1 MSIRKWIFAKQP
13 FGESTTRSH
22 TTVAV
27 CEIDAKDGFDIVVG
41 DKDGTVKI
49 WKQYDN
55 QLYWILDEL
64 TDGISVDAFSTPACD
79 QNGHLYV
86 GDQHGHIRVFGFDGT
101 RIHDG
106 SFAAIQ
112 TVGFSKP
119 AAGLGYF
126 VIGDADGRVRSWD
139 LGSLW
144 DAVPPETA
152 ELGLFSHVNM
162 HSMAAP
168 VFDDINHD
176 GFVDLVV
183 TNESG
188 HVQSWLNAG
197 DDSNFTTLWD
207 PHPLNVL
214 LDTTN
219 KGNAT
224 IAIENVDNFD
234 RTDIL
239 IGTQDGN
246 LEIWFWDL
254 VTAAPSSS
262 YTVAPVSP
270 PIQPPVQPP
279 VQPPTQPPVQQ
290 PSTTSAPTR
299 YPSVTPVAYPTV
311 RPSKAALISI
321 YDDPEILDSIRMRS
335 YSTYDSYW
343 MVPAFIFT
351 CIFLFIAVIVCVRE
365 KLRKYQGRY
374 DRISNQ

>member
-1 MSIRKWIFAKQP
+1 
-13 FGESTTRSH
+13 
-22 TTVAV
+22 
-27 CEIDAKDGFDIVVG
+27 
-41 DKDGTVKI
+41 
-49 WKQYDN
+49 
-55 QLYWILDEL
+55 
-64 TDGISVDAFSTPACD
+64 
-79 QNGHLYV
+79 
-86 GDQHGHIRVFGFDGT
+86 
-101 RIHDG
+101 
-106 SFAAIQ
+106 
-112 TVGFSKP
+112 
-119 AAGLGYF
+119 
-126 VIGDADGRVRSWD
+126 
-139 LGSLW
+139 
-144 DAVPPETA
+144 
-152 ELGLFSHVNM
+152 
-162 HSMAAP
+162 
-168 VFDDINHD
+168 
-176 GFVDLVV
+176 
-183 TNESG
+183 
-188 HVQSWLNAG
+188 
-197 DDSNFTTLWD
+197 
-207 PHPLNVL
+207 VL